1 MVGALDGVRKMGK
14 GDGLGW
20 ETKQERK
27 LSEWVNFRGLERV
40 EAGSL
45 GVLFSWVLGE
55 MRAKGKLVA

>member
-1 MVGALDGVRKMGK
+1 MVGALEGERKMGG

-27 LSEWVNFRGLERV
+27 LSEWVNFRGLEGV
-40 EAGSL
+40 EAGRL

>member
-1 MVGALDGVRKMGK
+1 MGK

-45 GVLFSWVLGE
+45 GVLVSWVLGE